1 MTTSPSPAIASPSS
15 SNGACGSS
23 LPRWRL
29 WLSMLNWRRDPD
41 YERKLALIERSIAL
55 TESSIA
61 SIERSIATSEQRL
74 QDSEQSI
81 QDSKQRMQ
89 DSERRLKLI
98 ESETEQLREQNAR
111 GRQLLSQIDALCFPD
126 ASSSIPAPPTAI
138 DSVPS
143 SR

>member
-1 MTTSPSPAIASPSS
+1 
-15 SNGACGSS
+15 
-23 LPRWRL
+23 L
-29 WLSMLNWRRDPD
+29 WLSILNWRRDPD
-41 YERKLALIERSIAL
+41 HERKLALIERSIAL
-55 TESSIA
+55 TERSIA
-61 SIERSIATSEQRL
+61 SIEQRT
-74 QDSEQSI
+74 
-81 QDSKQRMQ
+81 KQ
-89 DSERRLKLI
+89 I

>member
-15 SNGACGSS
+15 SNGASGSS

-29 WLSMLNWRRDPD
+29 WLSILNWRRDPD
-41 YERKLALIERSIAL
+41 HERKLALIERSIALTEKSIAL

-61 SIERSIATSEQRL
+61 SIERSIATSEQRI
-74 QDSEQSI
+74 QDSE
-81 QDSKQRMQ
+81 QRMQ
-89 DSERRLKLI
+89 DSERRLKQI

-138 DSVPS
+138 DSVSS

>member
-1 MTTSPSPAIASPSS
+1 
-15 SNGACGSS
+15 
-23 LPRWRL
+23 
-29 WLSMLNWRRDPD
+29 MLNWRRDPD
-41 YERKLALIERSIAL
+41 HERKLALIERSIALTEKSIAL

-61 SIERSIATSEQRL
+61 SIERSIATSEQRI

-98 ESETEQLREQNAR
+98 ESDTEQLREQNAR
-111 GRQLLSQIDALCFPD
+111 GRQLLSQIDAFCFPD

-138 DSVPS
+138 DSVSS